1 MEIMG
6 CLSFVQVL
14 AVNQKTKQGSTIYDH
29 LFDRKET
36 IKLRK
41 AFTREY
47 CRVYRITE
55 ESPLQK
61 TIEAGTYAVPK
72 LAKVRRMIK
81 ESFKQSHRELPCEV
95 DLGPGFQFHNIFVCP
110 VTKEPATSANPPQLL
125 TCGHVISKV
134 ALHRMCRSE
143 RQKFKCHICP
153 AQMMKEEVK

>member
-1 MEIMG
+1 MG

-36 IKLRK
+36 VKLRK

-47 CRVYRITE
+47 CRVYRIAE

-61 TIEAGTYAVPK
+61 TIEAGTYAIPK

-81 ESFKQSHRELPCEV
+81 ESFK
-95 DLGPGFQFHNIFVCP
+95 
-110 VTKEPATSANPPQLL
+110 
-125 TCGHVISKV
+125 
-134 ALHRMCRSE
+134 
-143 RQKFKCHICP
+143 
-153 AQMMKEEVK
+153 